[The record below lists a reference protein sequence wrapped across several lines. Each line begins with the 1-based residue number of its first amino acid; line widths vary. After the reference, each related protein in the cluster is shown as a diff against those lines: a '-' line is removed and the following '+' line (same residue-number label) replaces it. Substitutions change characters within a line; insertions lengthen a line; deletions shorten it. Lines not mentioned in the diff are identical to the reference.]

1 MAILIDLNVTMSRF
15 TAKINIHL
23 FFLLILY
30 LLCGHFLAI
39 SFVKSDQDNKE
50 SSSYFSL
57 FDLWEIIIL
66 FNVTEN

>member
-1 MAILIDLNVTMSRF
+1 MTTQQV
-15 TAKINIHL
+15 
-23 FFLLILY
+23 
-30 LLCGHFLAI
+30 I

-50 SSSYFSL
+50 SCSYFSL